1 MADEAL
7 KTLLCLPGKHR
18 NYAVEFAYAE
28 EICKDMMISLMPC
41 LPGHFAGVCNYKGS
55 IVPVVCQEGSA
66 SGGEEAEVRQMVL
79 VLRHQKYFLGILLYQ
94 EPYLTQIGV
103 DEQIKGPEQQESGL
117 WVEKAYFLWNGSL
130 YSLIDV
136 EKTLEKLV
144 IFE

>member
-18 NYAVEFAYAE
+18 NYAVEFPYAE

-66 SGGEEAEVRQMVL
+66 SGGEEASEI
-79 VLRHQKYFLGILLYQ
+79 F
-94 EPYLTQIGV
+94 
-103 DEQIKGPEQQESGL
+103 SGHPSVSGAISDSD
-117 WVEKAYFLWNGSL
+117 WRG
-130 YSLIDV
+130 
-136 EKTLEKLV
+136 
-144 IFE
+144 

>member
-18 NYAVEFAYAE
+18 NYAVEFPYAE

-66 SGGEEAEVRQMVL
+66 SGGE
-79 VLRHQKYFLGILLYQ
+79 
-94 EPYLTQIGV
+94 
-103 DEQIKGPEQQESGL
+103 
-117 WVEKAYFLWNGSL
+117 
-130 YSLIDV
+130 
-136 EKTLEKLV
+136 
-144 IFE
+144 

>member
-1 MADEAL
+1 
-7 KTLLCLPGKHR
+7 
-18 NYAVEFAYAE
+18 
-28 EICKDMMISLMPC
+28 MISLMPC

-66 SGGEEAEVRQMVL
+66 SGGEEAEARQMVL

-117 WVEKAYFLWNGSL
+117 WVEKAYLCGMAAC
-130 YSLIDV
+130 IP
-136 EKTLEKLV
+136 
-144 IFE
+144 